1 MSGTETL
8 WATPAVQAIA
18 WALVHFLWQGAL
30 VGLATAGTLS
40 LLKKSSAAVRYAVT
54 AGALLLM
61 VALPVAT
68 AVRLASSPATAT
80 AFDGSPFLGLTSL
93 SSPGVG
99 GVEGAGEEGRGDEGQ
114 SSALPWIFGL
124 WLAGVALL
132 SIYHL
137 GGFLQTRRLKRSGHR
152 LGGDLESTVRSLAR
166 RLGIA
171 RAVKL
176 LESAAVPVPVVIGWL
191 RPVILVPAS
200 ALAGLSPH
208 QLEAV
213 LAHELAHVRRHDYL
227 INLLQAAAETLL
239 FYHPAVWWVSSQMR
253 RERENCCDDLAV
265 AISGDRL
272 GYARALADLER
283 LRTPSPRL
291 AMAAD
296 GGSLLDRIRRLVGA
310 PAPRSPRSWLAG
322 VVALSLLP
330 AGLTFNYARGADPE
344 DPVDTA
350 STANSAS
357 TASTAA
363 PESSAGKSAGEEKHA
378 AAESRQGT
386 WSAERKGDKVDL
398 EMSMSWG
405 GGHHRWSMGET
416 YDAKDLPGIAAGSD
430 VHFEMR
436 RDAGTF
442 RFEGK
447 FKGDQGTGFFT
458 FAGNP
463 GYVRDMAALGYKVTE
478 DRLLEMA
485 THDVSLSFVREIHDL
500 GYRDAALDKL
510 VEFRIHGVSPQF
522 IRELKALG
530 YGNLAADK
538 LVEFRIHGVSPE
550 FVRGMAADGYKNVP
564 ADQLVEFR
572 IHGVS
577 PEFVHGLAADG
588 YRDLAADKL
597 VEFRIHGV
605 SPEFIHGLAADG
617 YRGLA
622 ADELVQFRIHG
633 VSPGFVK
640 ELSDAGYPSVPADQ
654 LVQFRIHGVNG
665 EFIKQAVGRYG
676 KLSADELVQLK
687 IRGRL
692 DR

>member
-8 WATPAVQAIA
+8 MANPAVQAIA
-18 WALVHFLWQGAL
+18 WALIHFLWQGAL
-30 VGLATAGTLS
+30 AGLAAAGILS
-40 LLKKSSAAVRYAVT
+40 LLKKRSANSRYIVA

-61 VALPVAT
+61 LALPVAT
-68 AVRLASSPATAT
+68 AIRLTSSQAT
-80 AFDGSPFLGLTSL
+80 AFAGSPLPGQTSP

-99 GVEGAGEEGRGDEGQ
+99 GREGAGEEGRGDEGL
-114 SSALPWIFGL
+114 SAVLPSALPWIFGL
-124 WLAGVALL
+124 WLAGVVLL
-132 SIYHL
+132 SAYHL
-137 GGFLQTRRLKRSGHR
+137 GGFRQTRRLARTGQP
-152 LGGDLESTVRSLAR
+152 LGGDLETTVRSLAS

-171 RAVKL
+171 RAVEL
-176 LESAAVPVPVVIGWL
+176 LESAAVPVPAVIGWL

-200 ALAGLSPH
+200 ALAGLSPQ

-227 INLLQAAAETLL
+227 INLLQAAVETLL
-239 FYHPAVWWVSSQMR
+239 FYHPAVWWVSSQVR

-265 AISGDRL
+265 AVCGDRL
-272 GYARALADLER
+272 GYARALADLEG
-283 LRTPSPRL
+283 LRVPSPRL
-291 AMAAD
+291 AVAAD
-296 GGSLLDRIRRLVGA
+296 GGSLLDRVRRLVGA
-310 PAPRSPRSWLAG
+310 PAPRPRRSWLAG

-330 AGLTFNYARGADPE
+330 AGLTFNVSHVA
-344 DPVDTA
+344 
-350 STANSAS
+350 ANPDSAS
-357 TASTAA
+357 AA
-363 PESSAGKSAGEEKHA
+363 VENHGPAD
-378 AAESRQGT
+378 SRQGT

-405 GGHHRWSMGET
+405 GGHHRWSNGET
-416 YDAKDLPGIAAGSD
+416 YAAKDLPGLTAGPD
-430 VHFEMR
+430 VRFELR

-463 GYVRDMAALGYKVTE
+463 GYIRDMAALGYKMTE

-485 THDVSLSFVREIHDL
+485 THDVSLAFVREIHDL
-500 GYRDAALDKL
+500 GYKDAALDKL

-530 YGNLAADK
+530 YGDL
-538 LVEFRIHGVSPE
+538 
-550 FVRGMAADGYKNVP
+550 P
-564 ADQLVEFR
+564 AD
-572 IHGVS
+572 
-577 PEFVHGLAADG
+577 D
-588 YRDLAADKL
+588 
-597 VEFRIHGV
+597 
-605 SPEFIHGLAADG
+605 
-617 YRGLA
+617 
-622 ADELVQFRIHG
+622 LVQFRIHG
-633 VSPGFVK
+633 VSPDLVRALAADGYKSVPADKLVQFRIHGVSPEFLHALAADGYRGLPADDLVQFRIHGVSPQYLK
-640 ELSDAGYPSVPADQ
+640 ELAAAGYRSLPADQ

>member
-8 WATPAVQAIA
+8 WATPAAQAIA

-30 VGLATAGTLS
+30 VGLAAAAALS
-40 LLKKSSAAVRYAVT
+40 LLKKSSAAVRYAVA

-68 AVRLASSPATAT
+68 AVHLAGSPATPFA
-80 AFDGSPFLGLTSL
+80 GSSLGQTSP

-99 GVEGAGEEGRGDEGQ
+99 GVEGAGEEGRGDEGF
-114 SSALPWIFGL
+114 SAAIPSPFLPSIFGL
-124 WLAGVALL
+124 WLAGVAFL

-137 GGFLQTRRLKRSGHR
+137 GGFLQTRRLTRTGN
-152 LGGDLESTVRSLAR
+152 LLDGDLGTTVRSLSR

-171 RAVKL
+171 RAVRL
-176 LESAAVPVPVVIGWL
+176 LESATVPVPAVIGWL
-191 RPVILVPAS
+191 RPVILIPAS
-200 ALAGLSPH
+200 ALAGLSPQ

-227 INLLQAAAETLL
+227 INLLQAAVETLL

-265 AISGDRL
+265 AICGDRL
-272 GYARALADLER
+272 GYARALADLEG
-283 LRTPSPRL
+283 LRMPSPRL

-310 PAPRSPRSWLAG
+310 PAPRPRRSWLAG

-330 AGLTFNYARGADPE
+330 AGMTFNFAHGA
-344 DPVDTA
+344 A
-350 STANSAS
+350 SPDDMAVSA
-357 TASTAA
+357 
-363 PESSAGKSAGEEKHA
+363 SAGEEKQA
-378 AAESRQGT
+378 PADSRQGT

-416 YDAKDLPGIAAGSD
+416 YAAKDLPGLAAGPN
-430 VHFEMR
+430 VHFELR

-447 FKGDQGTGFFT
+447 FKGDQGSGFFT

-463 GYVRDMAALGYKVTE
+463 GYIRDMAALGYKMTE

-485 THDVSLSFVREIHDL
+485 THDVFLSFVREIHDL
-500 GYRDAALDKL
+500 GYRDASLDKL

-522 IRELKALG
+522 IRELTALG
-530 YGNLAADK
+530 YANLPADK
-538 LVEFRIHGVSPE
+538 LVEFRIHGVSAD

-564 ADQLVEFR
+564 ADR
-572 IHGVS
+572 
-577 PEFVHGLAADG
+577 
-588 YRDLAADKL
+588 L

-617 YRGLA
+617 YRDLP
-622 ADELVQFRIHG
+622 ADKLVEFRIHG
-633 VSPGFVK
+633 VSPEFVK
-640 ELSDAGYPSVPADQ
+640 ELAAAGYSNMPADR
-654 LVQFRIHGVNG
+654 LVEFRIHGVNG
-665 EFIKQAVGRYG
+665 AFIKQAVGRYG

>member
-1 MSGTETL
+1 
-8 WATPAVQAIA
+8 
-18 WALVHFLWQGAL
+18 
-30 VGLATAGTLS
+30 
-40 LLKKSSAAVRYAVT
+40 
-54 AGALLLM
+54 
-61 VALPVAT
+61 
-68 AVRLASSPATAT
+68 
-80 AFDGSPFLGLTSL
+80 
-93 SSPGVG
+93 
-99 GVEGAGEEGRGDEGQ
+99 
-114 SSALPWIFGL
+114 
-124 WLAGVALL
+124 
-132 SIYHL
+132 
-137 GGFLQTRRLKRSGHR
+137 TRTGNILD
-152 LGGDLESTVRSLAR
+152 GDLETTVRSLSR

-171 RAVKL
+171 RAVRL
-176 LESAAVPVPVVIGWL
+176 LESAAVPVPAVIGWL

-200 ALAGLSPH
+200 ALAGLSPQ

-227 INLLQAAAETLL
+227 INLLQAAVETLL

-265 AISGDRL
+265 AICGDRL
-272 GYARALADLER
+272 GYARALADLEG

-310 PAPRSPRSWLAG
+310 PAPRSRRSWMAG

-330 AGLTFNYARGADPE
+330 AGLTFNFARGA
-344 DPVDTA
+344 A
-350 STANSAS
+350 SPDDMAVSA
-357 TASTAA
+357 
-363 PESSAGKSAGEEKHA
+363 PAGEEKQA
-378 AAESRQGT
+378 PADSRQGT

-416 YDAKDLPGIAAGSD
+416 YAAKDLPGLAAGPD
-430 VHFEMR
+430 VHFELR

-463 GYVRDMAALGYKVTE
+463 GYIRDMAALGYKMTE

-485 THDVSLSFVREIHDL
+485 THDISLSFVREIHDL
-500 GYRDAALDKL
+500 GYRDASLDKL

-522 IRELKALG
+522 IRELTALG
-530 YGNLAADK
+530 YANLPADKLVEFRIHGVSSEFVRGMAADGYKNLPADK
-538 LVEFRIHGVSPE
+538 LVEFRIHGVSP
-550 FVRGMAADGYKNVP
+550 D
-564 ADQLVEFR
+564 
-572 IHGVS
+572 
-577 PEFVHGLAADG
+577 FVHGLAADG
-588 YRDLAADKL
+588 YRDLPADRL

-605 SPEFIHGLAADG
+605 SPA
-617 YRGLA
+617 
-622 ADELVQFRIHG
+622 
-633 VSPGFVK
+633 FVK
-640 ELSDAGYPSVPADQ
+640 ELAAAGYSNVPADR
-654 LVQFRIHGVNG
+654 LVEFRIHGVNG
-665 EFIKQAVGRYG
+665 DFIKQAVGRYG

>member
-30 VGLATAGTLS
+30 VGIAAAAALS

-68 AVRLASSPATAT
+68 AVRLAGSAAGQTVLETPFRQASPSSPV
-80 AFDGSPFLGLTSL
+80 
-93 SSPGVG
+93 VG
-99 GVEGAGEEGRGDEGQ
+99 GVAGAGEEGRGDEGL
-114 SSALPWIFGL
+114 SATIPPPVMPWVLSL
-124 WLAGVALL
+124 WLAGVAFL

-137 GGFLQTRRLKRSGHR
+137 GGFLQIRRLTRTGNI
-152 LGGDLESTVRSLAR
+152 LNGDLETTVRSLAR

-171 RAVKL
+171 RAVRL
-176 LESAAVPVPVVIGWL
+176 LESAAVPVPAVIGWL

-200 ALAGLSPH
+200 ALAGLSPQ

-227 INLLQAAAETLL
+227 INLLQATVETLL

-265 AISGDRL
+265 AICGDRL
-272 GYARALADLER
+272 GYARALADLEG
-283 LRTPSPRL
+283 LRMPSPRL

-310 PAPRSPRSWLAG
+310 PAPRPRRPWMAG

-330 AGLTFNYARGADPE
+330 AGMTFNFVHGATSSD
-344 DPVDTA
+344 DMAV
-350 STANSAS
+350 SA
-357 TASTAA
+357 
-363 PESSAGKSAGEEKHA
+363 SAGEEKQA
-378 AAESRQGT
+378 PADSRQGT
-386 WSAERKGDKVDL
+386 WTAKREGDKINL
-398 EMSMSWG
+398 QMSMSWG
-405 GGHHRWSMGET
+405 GGRHNWSMGQT
-416 YDAKDLPGIAAGSD
+416 YDAKDLSGLGAGPD
-430 VHFEMR
+430 LHFELR

-447 FKGDQGTGFFT
+447 FKADQGTGSFI

-463 GYVRDMAALGYKVTE
+463 AYIRDMAVMGYKVTE

-500 GYRDAALDKL
+500 GYRDASL
-510 VEFRIHGVSPQF
+510 
-522 IRELKALG
+522 
-530 YGNLAADK
+530 DK

-550 FVRGMAADGYKNVP
+550 FIRSMIADGYKNLP
-564 ADQLVEFR
+564 ADKLVEFR

-588 YRDLAADKL
+588 YRDLPADRL
-597 VEFRIHGV
+597 VE
-605 SPEFIHGLAADG
+605 
-617 YRGLA
+617 
-622 ADELVQFRIHG
+622 FRIHG

-640 ELSDAGYPSVPADQ
+640 ELAAAGYSNVPAER
-654 LVQFRIHGVNG
+654 LVEFRIHGVNG
-665 EFIKQAVGRYG
+665 AFIKQAVGRYG
-676 KLSADELVQLK
+676 KLSADDLVQLK

>member
-8 WATPAVQAIA
+8 WTTPAVQAIA
-18 WALVHFLWQGAL
+18 WALVHFFWQGAL
-30 VGLATAGTLS
+30 VGLAAAAALS
-40 LLKKSSAAVRYAVT
+40 LLKKSSAAVRYAVA

-68 AVRLASSPATAT
+68 AMRLAGSPATAAT
-80 AFDGSPFLGLTSL
+80 FVASPLHQTSP
-93 SSPGVG
+93 SSPGGPSLTVG
-99 GVEGAGEEGRGDEGQ
+99 RLGEASRGDEGL
-114 SSALPWIFGL
+114 SASIPSPTSAVLPWVLSL
-124 WLAGVALL
+124 WLTGVAFL

-137 GGFLQTRRLKRSGHR
+137 GGFLQTRRLTQTGK
-152 LGGDLESTVRSLAR
+152 LLDGDLETTVRSLAR

-176 LESAAVPVPVVIGWL
+176 LESAAVPVPAVIGWL

-200 ALAGLSPH
+200 ALAGLSPQ

-227 INLLQAAAETLL
+227 INLLQAAVETLL

-265 AISGDRL
+265 AICGDRL
-272 GYARALADLER
+272 GYARALADLEG
-283 LRTPSPRL
+283 LRAPSPRL

-310 PAPRSPRSWLAG
+310 PTPRPRRSWMAG

-330 AGLTFNYARGADPE
+330 AGLTFNYARGAANPD
-344 DPVDTA
+344 DMAA
-350 STANSAS
+350 SA
-357 TASTAA
+357 
-363 PESSAGKSAGEEKHA
+363 SAGEEKQAPADSH
-378 AAESRQGT
+378 QGT
-386 WSAERKGDKVDL
+386 WSAKRMGDKIDL
-398 EMSMSWG
+398 QMSMSWG
-405 GGHHRWSMGET
+405 GGHHTWSLGET
-416 YDAKDLPGIAAGSD
+416 YAAKDLPGLGAGPD
-430 VHFEMR
+430 VRFELR

-463 GYVRDMAALGYKVTE
+463 GYIRDMAALGYKMTE

-500 GYRDAALDKL
+500 GYRDASLDKL

-530 YGNLAADK
+530 YGNLPADK

-550 FVRGMAADGYKNVP
+550 FVRGMAADGYKNLP
-564 ADQLVEFR
+564 
-572 IHGVS
+572 
-577 PEFVHGLAADG
+577 
-588 YRDLAADKL
+588 ADKL
-597 VEFRIHGV
+597 VEFRIHSV
-605 SPEFIHGLAADG
+605 SPEF
-617 YRGLA
+617 
-622 ADELVQFRIHG
+622 
-633 VSPGFVK
+633 VK
-640 ELSDAGYPSVPADQ
+640 ELAAAGYSNVPADR
-654 LVQFRIHGVNG
+654 LVEFRIHGVNG
-665 EFIKQAVGRYG
+665 DFIRQAVGRYG
-676 KLSADELVQLK
+676 KLSTDELVQLK

>member
-18 WALVHFLWQGAL
+18 WALVHFRWQGAL
-30 VGLATAGTLS
+30 VGLAAAAALS
-40 LLKKSSAAVRYAVT
+40 LLKKSSAAVRYAVA

-68 AVRLASSPATAT
+68 AVRLAGSPATAFT
-80 AFDGSPFLGLTSL
+80 GSPRLGQTSP

-99 GVEGAGEEGRGDEGQ
+99 GVEGAGEEGRGDEGL
-114 SSALPWIFGL
+114 SAAIPPPVLPWVLSL

-132 SIYHL
+132 SAYHL
-137 GGFLQTRRLKRSGHR
+137 GGLLQARRLKRTGYP
-152 LGGDLESTVRSLAR
+152 LGGDLEMTVCSLAR

-171 RAVKL
+171 RAVRL
-176 LESAAVPVPVVIGWL
+176 LESAAVPVPAVIGWL

-200 ALAGLSPH
+200 ALAGLSPQ

-227 INLLQAAAETLL
+227 INLLQAAVETLL
-239 FYHPAVWWVSSQMR
+239 FYHPAVWWVSSQVR
-253 RERENCCDDLAV
+253 RERESCCDDLAV
-265 AISGDRL
+265 AICGDRL
-272 GYARALADLER
+272 GYARALADLEG
-283 LRTPSPRL
+283 LRAPSPRL

-310 PAPRSPRSWLAG
+310 PAPRSRRSWMAG

-330 AGLTFNYARGADPE
+330 AGLTFNFARGA
-344 DPVDTA
+344 A
-350 STANSAS
+350 SPDSAS
-357 TASTAA
+357 AGGEKQAA
-363 PESSAGKSAGEEKHA
+363 VD
-378 AAESRQGT
+378 SRQGT
-386 WSAERKGDKVDL
+386 WSAERKGDKIDL

-405 GGHHRWSMGET
+405 GGHHRWSNGET
-416 YDAKDLPGIAAGSD
+416 YTAKDLPGLSAGPD
-430 VHFEMR
+430 VHFELR

-458 FAGNP
+458 FVGNP
-463 GYVRDMAALGYKVTE
+463 GYIRDMAALGYKMTE

-485 THDVSLSFVREIHDL
+485 THDISLAFVREIHDL
-500 GYRDAALDKL
+500 GYRDASLDKL
-510 VEFRIHGVSPQF
+510 VELRIHGVSPQF
-522 IRELKALG
+522 IRELTALG
-530 YGNLAADK
+530 YGNLPADK
-538 LVEFRIHGVSPE
+538 LVEFRIHGVSAD
-550 FVRGMAADGYKNVP
+550 FVRGMVADGYKKVP
-564 ADQLVEFR
+564 
-572 IHGVS
+572 
-577 PEFVHGLAADG
+577 
-588 YRDLAADKL
+588 ADKL

-605 SPEFIHGLAADG
+605 SPEFIHGLAAAG
-617 YRGLA
+617 YRDLP
-622 ADELVQFRIHG
+622 ADRLVEFRIHG
-633 VSPGFVK
+633 VSPEFVK
-640 ELSDAGYPSVPADQ
+640 ELADAGYSNVPADR
-654 LVQFRIHGVNG
+654 LVEFRIHGVNG
-665 EFIKQAVGRYG
+665 GFIKQAVGRYG

>member
-1 MSGTETL
+1 MSGTEML

-30 VGLATAGTLS
+30 VGLAAAAALS
-40 LLKKSSAAVRYAVT
+40 LLKKGSAAVRYAVA

-68 AVRLASSPATAT
+68 AVRLAASPST
-80 AFDGSPFLGLTSL
+80 AFAGSSLLGHTSP

-99 GVEGAGEEGRGDEGQ
+99 GVEGAGEEGRGDEGL
-114 SSALPWIFGL
+114 SAAIPSPFLPWVL
-124 WLAGVALL
+124 NVWLAGVGFL

-137 GGFLQTRRLKRSGHR
+137 GGFLQTRRLTRTGN
-152 LGGDLESTVRSLAR
+152 LLDGDVETTVRSLAR

-176 LESAAVPVPVVIGWL
+176 LESAAVPVPAVIGWL

-200 ALAGLSPH
+200 ALAGLSPQ

-227 INLLQAAAETLL
+227 INLLQAAVETLL

-253 RERENCCDDLAV
+253 RERENCCDDMAV
-265 AISGDRL
+265 AICGDRL
-272 GYARALADLER
+272 GYARALADLEG
-283 LRTPSPRL
+283 LRAPSPRL

-310 PAPRSPRSWLAG
+310 PTPRPRRSWMAG

-330 AGLTFNYARGADPE
+330 AGLTFNFARGA
-344 DPVDTA
+344 A
-350 STANSAS
+350 SPGDMAASA
-357 TASTAA
+357 
-363 PESSAGKSAGEEKHA
+363 SAGEENQA
-378 AAESRQGT
+378 PADSRQGT
-386 WSAERKGDKVDL
+386 WSAERKGDKIQL
-398 EMSMSWG
+398 NMSMSWG
-405 GGHHRWSMGET
+405 GGHHTWSNGET
-416 YDAKDLPGIAAGSD
+416 YAAKDLPGLAGGPD
-430 VHFEMR
+430 VHFELR

-447 FKGDQGTGFFT
+447 LKGDQGTGFFT
-458 FAGNP
+458 FTGNP
-463 GYVRDMAALGYKVTE
+463 GYIRDMAAMGYKMTE

-500 GYRDAALDKL
+500 GYRDASLDKL
-510 VEFRIHGVSPQF
+510 VEFRIHGVSPGF
-522 IRELKALG
+522 IRSMMADG
-530 YGNLAADK
+530 YKNLPADK

-550 FVRGMAADGYKNVP
+550 LVHALAEAGYQNLP
-564 ADQLVEFR
+564 ADRLVEFR

-577 PEFVHGLAADG
+577 PEFVKGLAAAG
-588 YRDLAADKL
+588 YANVPADRL

-605 SPEFIHGLAADG
+605 
-617 YRGLA
+617 
-622 ADELVQFRIHG
+622 
-633 VSPGFVK
+633 
-640 ELSDAGYPSVPADQ
+640 
-654 LVQFRIHGVNG
+654 NG
-665 EFIKQAVGRYG
+665 AFIKQAVGRYG
-676 KLSADELVQLK
+676 KLSADELVELK

>member
-8 WATPAVQAIA
+8 WTTPAVQAIA
-18 WALVHFLWQGAL
+18 WALVHFLWQGAV
-30 VGLATAGTLS
+30 VGLAAAAALS
-40 LLKKSSAAVRYAVT
+40 LLKKSSASVRYAVT

-61 VALPVAT
+61 VALPVVT
-68 AVRLASSPATAT
+68 AMRLASLPSTSPASIK
-80 AFDGSPFLGLTSL
+80 SPLHQTSP
-93 SSPGVG
+93 SSPGGTG
-99 GVEGAGEEGRGDEGQ
+99 GRLGEEGRGDEGL
-114 SSALPWIFGL
+114 SAAIPAPVLPWVLSL
-124 WLAGVALL
+124 WLAGVAFL

-137 GGFLQTRRLKRSGHR
+137 GGFLQTRRLTRTGNI
-152 LGGDLESTVRSLAR
+152 LNGDLETTMRSLAS

-176 LESAAVPVPVVIGWL
+176 LESAAVPVPAVIGWL

-200 ALAGLSPH
+200 ALAGLSPQ

-213 LAHELAHVRRHDYL
+213 LAHELAHVRRHDYV
-227 INLLQAAAETLL
+227 INLLQAAVETLL
-239 FYHPAVWWVSSQMR
+239 FYQPAVWWVSSQMR

-265 AISGDRL
+265 AICGDRL
-272 GYARALADLER
+272 CYARALADLEG
-283 LRTPSPRL
+283 LRAPSPRL

-310 PAPRSPRSWLAG
+310 PAPRPRRSWMAG

-330 AGLTFNYARGADPE
+330 VGLTFNFARGA
-344 DPVDTA
+344 A
-350 STANSAS
+350 SPDSAS
-357 TASTAA
+357 ASEESHA
-363 PESSAGKSAGEEKHA
+363 PAD
-378 AAESRQGT
+378 SRQGT
-386 WSAERKGDKVDL
+386 WSAKRMGDKVDL

-405 GGHHRWSMGET
+405 GGHHRWSTGET
-416 YDAKDLPGIAAGSD
+416 YAAKDLPGLGAGPD
-430 VHFEMR
+430 VHFELR

-463 GYVRDMAALGYKVTE
+463 GYIRDMAALGYKMTE

-485 THDVSLSFVREIHDL
+485 THDISLNFVREIHDL

-522 IRELKALG
+522 IRELT
-530 YGNLAADK
+530 
-538 LVEFRIHGVSPE
+538 
-550 FVRGMAADGYKNVP
+550 ADGYKNLP
-564 ADQLVEFR
+564 ADRLVEFR

-577 PEFVHGLAADG
+577 PEFVHGLAVDG
-588 YRDLAADKL
+588 YRDLPADRL

-605 SPEFIHGLAADG
+605 SPEF
-617 YRGLA
+617 
-622 ADELVQFRIHG
+622 
-633 VSPGFVK
+633 VK
-640 ELSDAGYPSVPADQ
+640 ELAAAGYSNVPAER
-654 LVQFRIHGVNG
+654 LVEFRIHGVNG
-665 EFIKQAVGRYG
+665 AFIKQAVGRYG
-676 KLSADELVQLK
+676 KLSTEDLVQLK